1 MPATRSLFSQ
11 LARCLY
17 RGAQRTSA
25 RGFGRCRAWLRT
37 GCLAGLCGGFRASAV
52 VVAIVVI
59 VVVAAVVVVSVVAG
73 VLAAAAAYFY
83 RAGGFFAG
91 VGEGAHGGFS
101 FLPCGDGAVLGRFG
115 DLLVVAV
122 PQDFFRGG
130 LGLQGGREGLGASL
144 SANPSFLFVNKN
156 VTHFLQKI
164 DRQDTNGLSSTF
176 FGHFPSIFF
185 DFSMQC
191 RIL

>member
-59 VVVAAVVVVSVVAG
+59 VVVVVIVVAAAVVVVVSVVAG
-73 VLAAAAAYFY
+73 FSAAAAAYFY

-91 VGEGAHGGFS
+91 VGEGAHAGFS
-101 FLPCGDGAVLGRFG
+101 FLPCGNGAVLGRFG

-122 PQDFFRGG
+122 PQDFFVAVSGCRAAVRDWV
-130 LGLQGGREGLGASL
+130 LPSL
-144 SANPSFLFVNKN
+144 P
-156 VTHFLQKI
+156 I
-164 DRQDTNGLSSTF
+164 PPF
-176 FGHFPSIFF
+176 FSLIK
-185 DFSMQC
+185 M
-191 RIL
+191 